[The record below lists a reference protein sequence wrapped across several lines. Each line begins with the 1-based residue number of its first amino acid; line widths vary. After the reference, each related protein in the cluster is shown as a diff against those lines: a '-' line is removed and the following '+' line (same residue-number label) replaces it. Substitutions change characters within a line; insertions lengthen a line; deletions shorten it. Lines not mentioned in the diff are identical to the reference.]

1 MMVCLLILFWLMVA
15 GTLQALVPT
24 WAHLGEPAFPILL
37 GVVLYVAT
45 HKKARHFIWV
55 ALAAGVLADAMSLVP
70 FGVSSLSFL
79 ASATVAMVLREDF
92 YPDRA
97 LVAMVLG
104 ALCTAVS
111 TLALGLLL
119 RIKGMTTLAAGDIL
133 VRMGGSAVLGAVIM
147 PLLFG
152 LLRAMERRLGTLE
165 ARI

>member
-1 MMVCLLILFWLMVA
+1 MMAFLLMVFWLLVA
-15 GTLQALVPT
+15 GTVQALIPT
-24 WAHLGEPAFPILL
+24 WAHLGEPAFPVLL

-45 HKKARHFIWV
+45 HKKASHFVWV
-55 ALAAGVLADAMSLVP
+55 ALTAGVLADAMSLVP

-79 ASATVAMVLREDF
+79 ASATVAMVLRDDF

-111 TLALGLLL
+111 TLVLGLLL
-119 RIKGMTTLAAGDIL
+119 RMWGLTTLDARGL
-133 VRMGGSAVLGAVIM
+133 LRRMGGSAVLGAVIM
-147 PLLFG
+147 PLLFA